1 MNSNPLGTQKI
12 GRRAFLGGGTLLLAS
27 GLIPG
32 RNALAA
38 MTAQQGER
46 PKVRFGV
53 ITDLHYADKP
63 SHGTRYYRETP
74 AKLAEAAERFRLDK
88 PDFLVELGDL
98 IDSADSLESELGYL
112 KRINRDV
119 SAISEHRHYVL
130 GNHCVQRLTK
140 KEFLGSVGQEQSFY
154 SFDSGGH
161 HFIVLDAC
169 FRSDGEPYGR
179 LNSDWKDANL
189 PAEEVG
195 WLRADLADNAKPT
208 LVFAHQRLDVGRPY
222 GIGNAPEIRKLLE
235 DSGQVRAVFQ
245 GHSHKN
251 DYNEIAGI
259 HYVTL
264 VAMIEGSGLENNG
277 YSTVDLDEDG
287 SIRIRGFRTQQ
298 NYTWN
303 A

>member
-1 MNSNPLGTQKI
+1 MDTNLTGTVKI

-38 MTAQQGER
+38 MTAQQAKH

-63 SHGTRYYRETP
+63 PAGTRYYRETP
-74 AKLAEAAERFRLDK
+74 AKLAETAERFRLDK

-119 SAISEHRHYVL
+119 SAITERRHYVL

-140 KEFLGSVGQEQSFY
+140 AEFLGTVEQERSFY

-161 HFIVLDAC
+161 HFVVLDAC

-179 LNSDWKDANL
+179 LNSDWKDANV
-189 PAEEVG
+189 PAEEVE
-195 WLRADLADNAKPT
+195 WLRADLADNPKPT
-208 LVFAHQRLDVGRPY
+208 VVFVHQRLDVGHPY
-222 GIGNAPEIRKLLE
+222 GVGNAPEIRKALE
-235 DSGQVRAVFQ
+235 GAGQVQAVFQ

-251 DYNEIAGI
+251 DYKEIAGI

-264 VAMIEGSGLENNG
+264 VAMIEGSGAENNG
-277 YSTVDLDEDG
+277 YATVTLDENN
-287 SIRIRGFRTQQ
+287 SIQVQGFRKQK
-298 NYTWN
+298 NYSWN